1 MNIENQTQEQSKILT
16 ILNELKGKS
25 SNAAIYLVALL
36 FAIELNS
43 LWLIITL
50 SVFLIIIIRL

>member
-50 SVFLIIIIRL
+50 SVFLIIIIRI